1 MLWNYN
7 TDHVTPKLFLTSAL
21 CYKGPNESGREK
33 GGREDGRGSGERMGN
48 KERKGRREHRAT
60 RESGGT
66 LGGWDRDRKRSKERI

>member
-21 CYKGPNESGREK
+21 CYKGTNESGREK
-33 GGREDGRGSGERMGN
+33 GGRGRGERMGN
-48 KERKGRREHRAT
+48 KERKGRREHRAK

-66 LGGWDRDRKRSKERI
+66 LGGWDRDRKRSEERI